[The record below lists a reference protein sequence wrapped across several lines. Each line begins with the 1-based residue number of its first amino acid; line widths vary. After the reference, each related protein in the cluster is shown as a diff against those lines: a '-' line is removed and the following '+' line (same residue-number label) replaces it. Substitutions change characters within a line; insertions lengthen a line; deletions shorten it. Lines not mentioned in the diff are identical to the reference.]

1 MNSLFNSL
9 FYSIKQAYKSL
20 QQTPSFVFSVIT
32 TMSITLGALLCVLT
46 LAYVMLFKP
55 LPYPDS
61 ENLFKVEHV
70 MSKANEDWSDSNFSY
85 PSLIHLYKNQEV
97 FTDSAMIYYGERNL
111 TSHHE
116 QPRMNTTYVTPQWF
130 DIFNMPLVLGRVFTE
145 NEGLDSNIP
154 LAVISY
160 ATWQEV
166 FDGDTSILGKK
177 IRFRDVSFT
186 VIGVAAQKFIEPELL
201 EIHAR
206 DSGRKSHVWLT
217 WDFNNMQERG
227 RSAWGGV
234 DASMVFVGK
243 LKQEITKNR
252 AEQLITPLVN
262 ERWQAGIANQV
273 FFKNWQVIIR
283 LKTIKDAILS
293 GKKSSVLLLLAG
305 VFGLVLIA
313 CTNIANLFI
322 ARMAQLQKLL
332 AVSAAVGAKKSQLF
346 KLLLAESSI
355 LMSVSLVIAL
365 VLASIGFTVL
375 QQNLAQVFPRVNEV
389 DLSYF
394 TFLSALCFASIFALF
409 FALLGNKMISYQ
421 AISQHLHGSGKGVDV
436 QVSKQVRLSL
446 VVSQVA
452 IASVLV
458 FGNLSLFS
466 EALKVINEPVG
477 VNTINFVDISFSTA
491 RSPTQAEING
501 PVLGT
506 AIKNSL
512 LALPQVEAVSNS
524 QSPLSGFSEWT
535 LTNLATNEHIIPEVK
550 YVDEQY
556 FQLIAQPLLAGDYFT
571 VHDIREGFTG
581 PEGKVDNMV
590 IIINDVLAKH
600 LIAQGDSLDHALG
613 KKVLM
618 GDDELFTVIGIVKGM
633 KIPGA
638 TTIPVRAYV
647 PSSVHSISMTVKLKP
662 NKTLTREQV
671 VTAVNEVT
679 SLFSLFSLNDVAE
692 IHQQLLFSER
702 ATAITTGTLAL
713 LTILLAALGLYG
725 ILSYSTQM
733 RRYEI
738 GTRLALG
745 AKRRDIIKLIV
756 HDNIVAVGLG
766 IIISVFVLLG
776 LIFAFNEQIK
786 SVNYGSLIPMFL
798 LTLLLIAGIAFNACY
813 LPLRRY
819 INKPA
824 QYSLRGA
831 E

>member
-1 MNSLFNSL
+1 MNSF
-9 FYSIKQAYKSL
+9 FYSVKQAYKSL

-46 LAYVMLFKP
+46 LAYVMLFKQ

-61 ENLFKVEHV
+61 EYLVKVEHV
-70 MSKANEDWSDSNFSY
+70 MSKENEDWSDSSFSY

-97 FTDSAMIYYGERNL
+97 FTDSVMIFYGERNL
-111 TSHHE
+111 TSHQE

-130 DIFNMPLVLGRVFTE
+130 EMFNMPLALGRVFTE
-145 NEGLDSNIP
+145 DEGLDSNIP
-154 LAVISY
+154 LAVLSY
-160 ATWQEV
+160 VTWQEI

-186 VIGVAAQKFIEPELL
+186 VIGVAAHHFIEPELL
-201 EIHAR
+201 DINAR
-206 DSGRKSHVWLT
+206 DSGRKSQVWLT
-217 WDFNNMQERG
+217 WDFNNMNERG
-227 RSAWGGV
+227 RTAWAGV

-243 LKQEITKNR
+243 LKTDITKNN
-252 AEQLITPLVN
+252 AEQLTTPLVN
-262 ERWQAGIANQV
+262 EKWQAGLADQV
-273 FFKNWQVIIR
+273 FFKNWQVTIR

-293 GKKSSVLLLLAG
+293 GKKNSVLLLLAG
-305 VFGLVLIA
+305 VLGLVLIA
-313 CTNIANLFI
+313 CSNIANLFI
-322 ARMAQLQKLL
+322 ARMAQLQKSL
-332 AVSAAVGAKKSQLF
+332 AISAAVGAKKAQLF
-346 KLLLAESSI
+346 KLLLAESSL
-355 LMSVSLVIAL
+355 LMFASLMIAL
-365 VLASIGFTVL
+365 VFASVGFSVL
-375 QQNLAQVFPRVNEV
+375 QQNLAQVFPRVDEV
-389 DLSYF
+389 ALSTF
-394 TFLSALCFASIFALF
+394 TLSIAIFFASMFALF
-409 FALLGNKMISYQ
+409 FALLGNKMINYR
-421 AISQHLHGSGKGVDV
+421 AISQHLHGSGKGVDM
-436 QVSKQVRLSL
+436 QISKKVRYSL
-446 VVSQVA
+446 IVSQVA

-477 VNTINFVDISFSTA
+477 VNTANFVDIDFSTA
-491 RSPTQAEING
+491 RRPTQEEIDG

-524 QSPLSGFSEWT
+524 QSPLSGFNEWT
-535 LTNLATNEHIIPEVK
+535 LTNVATNEHIIPEVK

-571 VHDIREGFTG
+571 IHDIREGFTG

-590 IIINDVLAKH
+590 IIINDVLAKY
-600 LIAQGDSLDHALG
+600 LIPEGHSFDDALG

-633 KIPGA
+633 KMPGA
-638 TTIPVRAYV
+638 STIPVRAYV
-647 PSSVHSISMTVKLKP
+647 PSSVHSINMTVKLKP
-662 NKTLTREQV
+662 NQTLSREQV
-671 VTAVNEVT
+671 ITAVNEVT
-679 SLFSLFSLNDVAE
+679 SLFALFSMKDVAE

-733 RRYEI
+733 RRFEI

-745 AKRRDIIKLIV
+745 AKRGDIIKLIV
-756 HDNIVAVGLG
+756 YDNALAVTLGMVISSLVLLG
-766 IIISVFVLLG
+766 IIVV
-776 LIFAFNEQIK
+776 FNEQLQNIIN
-786 SVNYGSLIPMFL
+786 VSLLPLFL
-798 LTLLLIAGIAFNACY
+798 LTLLLISVIAFNACY
-813 LPLRRY
+813 LPLRTY

-824 QYSLRGA
+824 LYSLRGS